1 MWCSKNSLGM
11 VHLSFA
17 LGITGTHC
25 WCFFLQQRLR
35 VQSTLAVG
43 NHSSMHMCM
52 DDSSTAIMWVA
63 PHNKL
68 LKISIKKEQ
77 KHVSIK
83 KFLKRDLLDVGLA
96 QCMNAL
102 ADKVHKQEVPCTQ
115 WYTLHDMA
123 TLFNNYPYIV
133 EQMYAL
139 EQLLRLVHNMM
150 IAHRFTQYHQLS
162 SFRHYCELQ
171 KQTKRRMTME

>member
-1 MWCSKNSLGM
+1 
-11 VHLSFA
+11 
-17 LGITGTHC
+17 
-25 WCFFLQQRLR
+25 
-35 VQSTLAVG
+35 
-43 NHSSMHMCM
+43 M

-83 KFLKRDLLDVGLA
+83 QFLLLDVGLA
-96 QCMNAL
+96 QCMYAL

-123 TLFNNYPYIV
+123 TLFNNHPYIV

-139 EQLLRLVHNMM
+139 EQLLK
-150 IAHRFTQYHQLS
+150 AGSQ
-162 SFRHYCELQ
+162 
-171 KQTKRRMTME
+171 

>member
-1 MWCSKNSLGM
+1 
-11 VHLSFA
+11 
-17 LGITGTHC
+17 
-25 WCFFLQQRLR
+25 
-35 VQSTLAVG
+35 
-43 NHSSMHMCM
+43 M
-52 DDSSTAIMWVA
+52 DDSSSAIMWVA

-115 WYTLHDMA
+115 WYALHDMA
-123 TLFNNYPYIV
+123 TLFNNHPYIV

-139 EQLLRLVHNMM
+139 EQLLK
-150 IAHRFTQYHQLS
+150 AGSQ
-162 SFRHYCELQ
+162 
-171 KQTKRRMTME
+171 